1 MRDVQQAGEKERL
14 RLSEEMQRVEKLLAG
29 TRAKLA
35 NEKFLGNA
43 PPEVVQ
49 RERDKETSLQEQYS
63 RLSEKRDALGE

>member
-1 MRDVQQAGEKERL
+1 L
-14 RLSEEMQRVEKLLAG
+14 QRVQHLLEG

-49 RERDKETSLQEQYS
+49 REREKESSLQDQYS
-63 RLSEKRDALGE
+63 RLSEKRGALGE